1 MTTDNRS
8 ISLLIADDH
17 PVVLFGL
24 CRLLDEEPDF
34 SVVGSADS
42 CGALCGAL
50 DTSKPDIVLLDLEMT
65 DTCGTDTLKQVRDRH
80 RDVKIIVFT
89 AHTSEQYVMDALRIG
104 IQGYVAKGVSN
115 DRLCEAIRVVSHGGL
130 YLDPTVASRVQGA
143 GATDIAKHDPADLN
157 GLTTRESTVLRRVA
171 LGKRN
176 KEIARE
182 LYISE
187 RTVKFHI
194 SSVLSKLG
202 AKNRTEA
209 VSIAANQKLI
219 SL

>member
-1 MTTDNRS
+1 MTVNQT
-8 ISLLIADDH
+8 ISLLVADDH

-24 CRLLDEEPDF
+24 CRLLDDESDF
-34 SVVGSADS
+34 TVIGAAES
-42 CGALCGAL
+42 CRQLCEAL
-50 DTSKPDIVLLDLEMT
+50 DNCEPDIVLLDLEMT
-65 DTCGTDTLKQVRDRH
+65 DTCGIDTLVRVRDRYPH
-80 RDVKIIVFT
+80 VKVIIFT
-89 AHTSEQYVMDALRIG
+89 AHAQEHYVLDALRIG
-104 IQGYVAKGVSN
+104 IQGYVAKGVTN

-130 YLDPTVASRVQGA
+130 YLDPAVADAIQDVRSDVA
-143 GATDIAKHDPADLN
+143 GVPVSSPES
-157 GLTTRESTVLRRVA
+157 LTTRESTVLQYVA
-171 LGKRN
+171 SGKRN

-209 VSIAANQKLI
+209 VSIAAHQKLI
-219 SL
+219 NM

>member
-1 MTTDNRS
+1 M
-8 ISLLIADDH
+8 LVADDH

-24 CRLLDEEPDF
+24 SRLLDDEPDF
-34 SVVGSADS
+34 DVIGCADS
-42 CGALCGAL
+42 CHAVCDALETLA
-50 DTSKPDIVLLDLEMT
+50 PDIVLLDLEMT
-65 DTCGTDTLKQVRDRH
+65 DTCGVETLKQVRARH
-80 RDVKIIVFT
+80 ADVKVIVFT
-89 AHTSEQYVMDALRIG
+89 AHATEQNVMDALRIG
-104 IQGYVAKGVSN
+104 IQGYVAKGVTN

-130 YLDPTVASRVQGA
+130 YLDPTVATLVQGR
-143 GATDIAKHDPADLN
+143 ATDHADPMTPDLD
-157 GLTTRESTVLRRVA
+157 GLTTREATVLRCVA
-171 LGKRN
+171 TGKRN

-202 AKNRTEA
+202 AKTRTEA
-209 VSIAANQKLI
+209 VSIAAHQRLI

>member
-1 MTTDNRS
+1 VTTGNRS
-8 ISLLIADDH
+8 ISLFIADDH

-34 SVVGSADS
+34 TVVGSADS

-50 DTSKPDIVLLDLEMT
+50 DTHQPDIVLLDLEMT
-65 DTCGTDTLKQVRDRH
+65 DTCGMGTLKQVRDRH
-80 RDVKIIVFT
+80 SDVKIIVFT
-89 AHTSEQYVMDALRIG
+89 AHTSERYVMEALRIG
-104 IQGYVAKGVSN
+104 IQGYVAKGVTN
-115 DRLCEAIRVVSHGGL
+115 HGLCEAIRIVSHGGL
-130 YLDPTVASRVQGA
+130 YLDPTVATKVQGA
-143 GATDIAKHDPADLN
+143 GATEFAETDLPELN
-157 GLTTRESTVLRRVA
+157 GLTTRESTVLRCVA
-171 LGKRN
+171 SGKRN